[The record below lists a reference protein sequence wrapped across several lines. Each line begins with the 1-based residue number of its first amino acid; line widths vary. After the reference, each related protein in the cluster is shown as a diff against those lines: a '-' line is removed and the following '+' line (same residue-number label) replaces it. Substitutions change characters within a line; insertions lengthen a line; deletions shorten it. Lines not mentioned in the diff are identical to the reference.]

1 MSARVQYIVEVIEEV
16 RDNFR
21 NSGGTS
27 TDSITQMRIRA
38 GHAVASRQNI
48 SNQAVLDKFIRQLQP
63 DIKVASEFDALLKE
77 WLVDNSP
84 RLQRIVLKHKSDSKD
99 KLLIDRAF
107 HKAPEEDRLLAE
119 EFGVDQY
126 DADFREGKEKLRI
139 HLVKERNRHL
149 VESAKEKWFEQNKG
163 AVNCSICSFSFED
176 RYGDIGKGYIEVHH
190 IVPISTLTHDTI
202 VKVSDLAPVCSNC
215 HSIIHRYHRG
225 SRWMSSRSL

>member
-99 KLLIDRAF
+99 QLLIDRAF

-119 EFGVDQY
+119 EFGVDPY